1 MSYFEKLR
9 SLDSR
14 RHESKASERIVSQLV
29 YLDAIS
35 KNSGN
40 RYDSL
45 IEKAMDFIIG
55 EIGKDGVITNRTVQ
69 HSEEMLSELVP
80 VAKSYRELFIGHAH
94 IDMNWQWS
102 YNETAALTVDTFRT
116 MLDIMNENPHFTF
129 GQSQASTYEIVEKH
143 CPELLDEIKK
153 RIHEGRWTVT
163 AAEWVEP
170 DKNMPDG
177 ESLTRQIL
185 QARKYL
191 SELLEIDPSTLDL
204 DFVPDSFGH
213 NINAA
218 EILAN
223 AGVKYMYHWRG
234 GETNPRIYWYV
245 SPSGKK
251 VLTYREYVCYAGEIS
266 TERFEIV
273 PEFARET
280 GLKTYIC
287 VYGVGDHG
295 GGPTRR
301 DIERIEEYMTW
312 PLTPTMEFGTYR
324 QFFHEIETSGIEIPE
339 VRSELNFLFTGCYT
353 SQARIKM
360 SNRFSEARM
369 NDAEQLSSAAS
380 ILAGAKREP
389 CRLDRAWRNILFA
402 HFHDIL
408 PGSGV
413 LETREHALGKF
424 QETLA
429 DVNIYASSSMRK
441 IAAEIDTTPI
451 PFVHES
457 ESTSEGAGAG
467 FRQSVPLGW
476 NFANADT
483 GNGPVRGL
491 HLFNTTAYDRDEFVR
506 LAVWNYR
513 YDHGDVAFFDPE
525 GNELEYC
532 IEKLSDSNLCF
543 WNHYFCNYMVRAK
556 IPAFGYTTIY
566 MKPRGHFGHLSRN
579 AGMYMRGDN
588 EPAMDCP
595 IVLENEK
602 IRATFDS
609 MTAELTEL
617 FDKETGSVL
626 INRPSCF
633 FRLIQENARGMT
645 SWVNGQIAKVTNLNR
660 EAKTRITRVNT
671 SGPNAFIDFVIEFGK
686 TFLNCCVSLR
696 KCSSVLE
703 YTIHAYWTEETE
715 DRKFI
720 PQLSFAVPVSYE
732 TDRKGWY
739 DIPYGTLVRDELPH
753 DVPSLSYIGIG
764 GSVRNAVGIVTDTKY
779 GYRLWNGEGSVD
791 LVRTSYDP
799 DVFCDRGNL
808 LMKVGVMVAPLEEMK
823 KESVLFNH
831 PVAYTSA
838 TKHTGT
844 LPLSGRALTVKGDV
858 KVSCVKN
865 SEDGKG
871 TAVRLYDD
879 RGLEQEAGISLASGI
894 TEAFLCDSNENVISA
909 LVIRDG
915 QVRVR
920 VPAYDFV
927 TVLLH

>member
-1 MSYFEKLR
+1 MTYLEKLR
-9 SLDSR
+9 YLDSKR
-14 RHESKASERIVSQLV
+14 NENKASERIVSQIV

-35 KNSGN
+35 KYADG

-45 IEKAMDFIIG
+45 IENAADYLIG
-55 EIGKDGVITNRTVQ
+55 EAEKEGAITNRSVQ
-69 HSEEMLSELVP
+69 HAENMLAELVP
-80 VAKSYRELFIGHAH
+80 VAKSYKELFIGHAH

-102 YNETAALTVDTFRT
+102 YNETAAITVDTFRT
-116 MLDIMNENPHFTF
+116 MLDIMNENPDFTF
-129 GQSQASTYEIVEKH
+129 GQSQASTYEIIEKH

-153 RIHEGRWTVT
+153 RIHEGRWIVT

-191 SELLEIDPSTLDL
+191 SGLLEIDPSSLDL

-245 SPSGKK
+245 SPSGKR
-251 VLTYREYVCYAGEIS
+251 VLTYREYVCYAGSVS

-273 PEFARET
+273 PEFAHET

-287 VYGVGDHG
+287 VFGVGDHG

-301 DIERIEEYMTW
+301 DIERIEEYRTW
-312 PLTPTMEFGTYR
+312 PLTPTIEFGTYG
-324 QFFHEIETSGIEIPE
+324 QFFREIESSGIEIPE
-339 VRSELNFLFTGCYT
+339 VTSELNFLFTGCYT

-360 SNRFSEARM
+360 ANRFSEARI

-389 CRLDRAWRNILFA
+389 GRLDRPWRNILFS

-441 IAAEIDTTPI
+441 IAAEIDTTSI
-451 PFVHES
+451 PFVHDPES
-457 ESTSEGAGAG
+457 ISEGSGAG

-483 GNGPVRGL
+483 GNGPVRGI
-491 HLFNTTAYDRDEFVR
+491 HLFNTTGYDRDEFVK
-506 LAVWNYR
+506 LVIWNYA
-513 YDHGDVAFFDPE
+513 YDLHDVVFLDPD

-532 IEKLSDSNLCF
+532 IEKLNDSDLCF
-543 WNHYFCNYMVRAK
+543 WNNYYCNYMVRARV
-556 IPAFGYTTIY
+556 PAFGYTTIY
-566 MKPRGHFGHLSRN
+566 MKPRTGSGHLSRN
-579 AGMYMRGDN
+579 AGMYMRGDSI
-588 EPAMDCP
+588 PAMDCP
-595 IVLENEK
+595 VTLENEK
-602 IRATFDS
+602 IAATFDS
-609 MTAELTEL
+609 MTMELTRL
-617 FDKETGSVL
+617 LDKETGTCL
-626 INRPSCF
+626 IDRPSCF
-633 FRLIQENARGMT
+633 FELIQENARGMT
-645 SWVNGQIAKVTNLNR
+645 SWVNGQIANIKNLNR
-660 EAKTRITRVNT
+660 EAKTRILRVNP
-671 SGPNAFIDFVIEFGK
+671 SGPNAFIDFIIEHGK
-686 TFLNCCVSLR
+686 TFLSCCVSL
-696 KCSSVLE
+696 KKLSSVLE
-703 YTIHAYWTEETE
+703 FTIHAYWTEETE

-720 PQLSFAVPVSYE
+720 PQLRFAVPVSYE
-732 TDRKGWY
+732 TDKKGWY

-753 DVPSLSYIGIG
+753 DVPALSYIGIG
-764 GSVRNAVGIVTDTKY
+764 GNVKNAVGIVTDTKY
-779 GYRLWNGEGSVD
+779 GYRLWDNEGSVD
-791 LVRTSYDP
+791 LIRTSYDP

-808 LMKVGVMVAPLEEMK
+808 LMKVGVMVAPLGEMK
-823 KESVLFNH
+823 KESILFNH

-838 TKHTGT
+838 TRHTGS
-844 LPLSGRALTVKGDV
+844 LPLSGRAVIVTGDV

-865 SEDGKG
+865 SEDGLG
-871 TAVRLYDD
+871 TAIRIYDD
-879 RGLEQEAGISLASGI
+879 RGTDQKAEISLASGI
-894 TEAFLCDSNENVISA
+894 TQAFLCDSNENILSS
-909 LVIRDG
+909 IGITDG
-915 QVRVR
+915 RIQVQ
-920 VPAYDFV
+920 VPANDFI
-927 TVLLH
+927 TLLFH